1 MPPVAGILQQQ
12 RIGVIDMLLRIHQ
25 VQKELGYKS
34 HATIY
39 SQINDGTLTKPIS
52 LGARCVGLP
61 DYEVNAIIQAR
72 IAGRS
77 ESELRQLVQH
87 LHEER
92 KQLGLSTPQEAAKA
106 AVPHLQL
113 VKG

>member
-1 MPPVAGILQQQ
+1 MSFQ
-12 RIGVIDMLLRIHQ
+12 RLKQ
-25 VQKELGYKS
+25 VQTELGYKI

-39 SQINDGTLTKPIS
+39 SQINDGTFPKPVSIG
-52 LGARCVGLP
+52 LRCVAWP